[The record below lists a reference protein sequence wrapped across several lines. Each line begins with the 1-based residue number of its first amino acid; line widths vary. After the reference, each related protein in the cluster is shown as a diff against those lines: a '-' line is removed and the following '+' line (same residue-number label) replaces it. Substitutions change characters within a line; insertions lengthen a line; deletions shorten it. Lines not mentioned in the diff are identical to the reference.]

1 MFEKINGRLDTTE
14 EKISELEPES
24 LEFIQTEVQREGKT
38 TSQWHMRHIKPSDIY
53 LTRVSESKESKK
65 KAEKYLKKYWLKT
78 IKHFIKDSQPPTQQ
92 VWQISSKR
100 PHPFE
105 DVHAFCKVFADDTTL
120 MAESEV
126 ELKRFLMKVKEE
138 SEKVGLK
145 LNIPETKIMA
155 SCPITSW
162 QIDGETVADF
172 IFLGSK
178 SLQMMTAAIKLKDAY
193 SLEGKLWPTWTAC

>member
-38 TSQWHMRHIKPSDIY
+38 MSQWHMRHIKPSDIY

-120 MAESEV
+120 MAESEE